1 MRVTSRKSRVR
12 ESRLPGSVRAEPP
25 SYSTANRLDHSSD
38 RADPPKSTSP
48 IASDTIKIPNP
59 NGPQNLTKKFPF
71 LARSLSLVDKGCVRF
86 WTNRPHYQYSGR
98 NYQLRCPKPPHLLR
112 RVASSPNEF
121 PIRGLGE
128 SGKQNCCCRP
138 AIPKEPSDEAHHD
151 AQNRD
156 RGMLRRSASFGPVW
170 EPCPMPPGFARL
182 ATIPSRSGGRNPVVL
197 TTPLATAGDWNRR
210 PSLLFEG
217 TLEMPTQR
225 WSPQRKTA
233 LLLAIDYDLITAEDA
248 LDRFALSS
256 DELASWRL
264 KVGAAG
270 LPAMRS
276 TRLQLFP
283 ECR

>member
-1 MRVTSRKSRVR
+1 
-12 ESRLPGSVRAEPP
+12 
-25 SYSTANRLDHSSD
+25 
-38 RADPPKSTSP
+38 
-48 IASDTIKIPNP
+48 
-59 NGPQNLTKKFPF
+59 
-71 LARSLSLVDKGCVRF
+71 
-86 WTNRPHYQYSGR
+86 
-98 NYQLRCPKPPHLLR
+98 
-112 RVASSPNEF
+112 
-121 PIRGLGE
+121 
-128 SGKQNCCCRP
+128 
-138 AIPKEPSDEAHHD
+138 
-151 AQNRD
+151 
-156 RGMLRRSASFGPVW
+156 
-170 EPCPMPPGFARL
+170 MPPGFARL

-197 TTPLATAGDWNRR
+197 TTPLATGGDWNRR